1 MNYMLAKLFTKDNKK
16 DSEFSEF
23 IREASS
29 GKKKKVF
36 MDVLKRATEDQR
48 KILNEPITTK
58 TA

>member
-1 MNYMLAKLFTKDNKK
+1 MLAKLFARKNKK

-29 GKKKKVF
+29 GEKKKVF

-48 KILNEPITTK
+48 KILDKPVTTK

>member
-1 MNYMLAKLFTKDNKK
+1 MLAKFFNRKTET

-23 IREASS
+23 IREAPSRE
-29 GKKKKVF
+29 KKKVF

-48 KILNEPITTK
+48 KILNKTITTK

>member
-1 MNYMLAKLFTKDNKK
+1 MNCMLATLLGKKKK

-29 GKKKKVF
+29 GEKKKVL
-36 MDVLKRATEDQR
+36 MDVLKRATEDQK
-48 KILNEPITTK
+48 KIMDKPVTAK

>member
-1 MNYMLAKLFTKDNKK
+1 MLAKLFGVKTEK

-29 GKKKKVF
+29 GEKKKVF
-36 MDVLKRATEDQR
+36 MDVLKKATEDQR
-48 KILNEPITTK
+48 KVLEKSITTK

>member
-1 MNYMLAKLFTKDNKK
+1 MLNKLFGRKNKK

-29 GKKKKVF
+29 GEKKKVF

-58 TA
+58 IA

>member
-1 MNYMLAKLFTKDNKK
+1 MLAKLFTKKNKK

-29 GKKKKVF
+29 SEKKKVF
-36 MDVLKRATEDQR
+36 MDVLKRVNEDQR
-48 KILNEPITTK
+48 KILNESVTTK

>member
-1 MNYMLAKLFTKDNKK
+1 MLAKLFSKKYKK

-29 GKKKKVF
+29 GEKKKVF

-48 KILNEPITTK
+48 KILDKPITTK

>member
-1 MNYMLAKLFTKDNKK
+1 MLSNLFAKKHKK

-29 GKKKKVF
+29 GEKKKVF
-36 MDVLKRATEDQR
+36 MDVLKRATEDQK
-48 KILNEPITTK
+48 KIMDKPISTK

>member
-1 MNYMLAKLFTKDNKK
+1 MLARLFLKKENK

-23 IREASS
+23 IREAPSRE
-29 GKKKKVF
+29 KKKVF

-48 KILNEPITTK
+48 KILDKSITTK

>member
-1 MNYMLAKLFTKDNKK
+1 MCMLARLLGKKESK

-23 IREASS
+23 IREAPSRE
-29 GKKKKVF
+29 KKKVF

-48 KILNEPITTK
+48 KILDKKISTK

>member
-1 MNYMLAKLFTKDNKK
+1 MLAKLFTRKNKK

-29 GKKKKVF
+29 GEKKRVF

-48 KILNEPITTK
+48 KILDKPVTTK

>member
-1 MNYMLAKLFTKDNKK
+1 MLARLFGKK
-16 DSEFSEF
+16 ESTDSEFSEF

-29 GKKKKVF
+29 REKKKVF

-48 KILNEPITTK
+48 KILDKKITTK

>member
-1 MNYMLAKLFTKDNKK
+1 MLAKLFTKREKS

-23 IREASS
+23 IRGASS
-29 GKKKKVF
+29 REKKKVF

-48 KILNEPITTK
+48 KILDKTITTK

>member
-1 MNYMLAKLFTKDNKK
+1 MLTKLFGAKSKK

-23 IREASS
+23 IREAPSRE
-29 GKKKKVF
+29 KKKVF

-48 KILNEPITTK
+48 KILNKPVTTK

>member
-1 MNYMLAKLFTKDNKK
+1 MLAKLFTKDNKK

>member
-1 MNYMLAKLFTKDNKK
+1 MLAQLFGRKTKT

-29 GKKKKVF
+29 GRKKKVF
-36 MDVLKRATEDQR
+36 MDVLKRATEDQK
-48 KILNEPITTK
+48 KILERKVTK

>member
-1 MNYMLAKLFTKDNKK
+1 MLVKLFTKKNKK

-29 GKKKKVF
+29 GEKKKVF
-36 MDVLKRATEDQR
+36 MDVLKKATEDQR